1 MNKKKELVGVKL
13 FNPSEKLTE
22 QVKIVLP
29 KNYIRSIDLIAY
41 ELKIKKKYVVWDAI
55 GNYIR
60 ICKEKS
66 I

>member
-1 MNKKKELVGVKL
+1 MNKKKELVGVML
-13 FNPSEKLTE
+13 FDPNERLTK

-29 KNYIRSIDLIAY
+29 NNYIRSIDLIAD
-41 ELKIKKKYVVWDAI
+41 ELKIKKRYVVWDAI